1 MPAIVQIRTKGY
13 IYTVTY
19 FANTVAHLTK
29 HYLPN
34 PQAIQQ
40 VIHAKQAIDT
50 CFCEDVSISAMAAN
64 AHLSKFHFIRLF
76 KRCYGIT
83 PHQYITERRVQHA
96 KALLKQK
103 HSVSSACFAAG
114 FTSETSFAA
123 LVKKHTGKSPSAW
136 RKMSN
141 FQ

>member
-1 MPAIVQIRTKGY
+1 
-13 IYTVTY
+13 VTY
-19 FANTVAHLTK
+19 YANTVARLTRQC
-29 HYLPN
+29 LPN
-34 PQAIQQ
+34 PQVVQQ
-40 VIHAKQAIDT
+40 VIRAKKLIDLQY
-50 CFCEDVSISAMAAN
+50 CDNVPISTLAAS

-76 KRCYGIT
+76 KQCYGVT
-83 PHQYITERRVQHA
+83 PHQYITACRVQHA
-96 KALLKQK
+96 KALLKQN

-123 LVKKHTGKSPSAW
+123 LLKRHTGKSPSAW

>member
-1 MPAIVQIRTKGY
+1 
-13 IYTVTY
+13 VTY
-19 FANTVAHLTK
+19 FANTVAHIAK
-29 HYLPN
+29 HYMPN
-34 PQAIQQ
+34 PQAVQQ
-40 VIHAKQAIDT
+40 VIQAKKLVDAR
-50 CFCEDVSISAMAAN
+50 FCDNVSISALAAR
-64 AHLSKFHFIRLF
+64 ACLSKFHFIRLF
-76 KRCYGIT
+76 KRCYGVT